1 MPHPQPAS
9 ASARFLDES
18 VLPVF
23 TDLRMTAFGQ
33 SVIDIAADPAFDDWS
48 FSDKVLYALDKE
60 VAAKR
65 ERRVNKLLKASRSP
79 NPDACIED
87 ITYTPGRTINKE
99 QITRLAHCQ
108 WCQSAQNIVIL
119 GKSSVGKT
127 YLAQALITAACRNDY
142 SARFYRTDML
152 AAELAVLQPDD
163 PIRLKFIQHLHD
175 VDVLVLDDFLTT
187 PINAATAHQIL
198 NILAG
203 REGKVST
210 IVTSQFTPQEWYK
223 SIPDTVISESILN
236 RLVSGAEIITLEGPN
251 MRLTTHA

>member
-9 ASARFLDES
+9 SSARFLDES
-18 VLPVF
+18 VLPIF

-127 YLAQALITAACRNDY
+127 YLAQALLTAACRNDY
-142 SARFYRTDML
+142 SARFFRTDTL
-152 AAELAVLQPDD
+152 ANHLAVLKHDD
-163 PIRLKFIQHLHD
+163 PARITFLEDLHHT
-175 VDVLVLDDFLTT
+175 DVLVW
-187 PINAATAHQIL
+187 A
-198 NILAG
+198 
-203 REGKVST
+203 VSNF
-210 IVTSQFTPQEWYK
+210 V
-223 SIPDTVISESILN
+223 D
-236 RLVSGAEIITLEGPN
+236 G
-251 MRLTTHA
+251 

>member
-1 MPHPQPAS
+1 
-9 ASARFLDES
+9 ARFLDES
-18 VLPVF
+18 VLPIF

-119 GKSSVGKT
+119 GKSSVG
-127 YLAQALITAACRNDY
+127 
-142 SARFYRTDML
+142 
-152 AAELAVLQPDD
+152 
-163 PIRLKFIQHLHD
+163 
-175 VDVLVLDDFLTT
+175 
-187 PINAATAHQIL
+187 
-198 NILAG
+198 
-203 REGKVST
+203 
-210 IVTSQFTPQEWYK
+210 
-223 SIPDTVISESILN
+223 
-236 RLVSGAEIITLEGPN
+236 
-251 MRLTTHA
+251 